1 MWPKYAWP
9 LSHVRP
15 FERVEIQHGDRVQF
29 FEPEKNPRD
38 VDGPAVDFIHP
49 DGMVLEFERVM
60 LTEQQIGWLYDETGE
75 YREVKWPA
83 VIHVHPNGRFVAF
96 ERKTLSE
103 KEAMVVIEQDGKENI
118 ILWKEKPALFINP
131 VQQRVKKFR
140 WTGSASGPD
149 SDKVPWALNFEVLRL
164 GDSQTYFSFPVRT
177 RDNAMVTV
185 KLMIFYGIDDVTKL
199 VQESHDPF
207 CEFFN
212 KIQAAVTDEVAK
224 LSFDEFKQ
232 GTGQKITE
240 MGFFTQ
246 KPFESLGIRIDSVSL
261 REWEPVDKNVQ
272 RVLEQAAIVQTQK
285 SLDTA
290 EHERTMAKIGYEE
303 TQLTSTQQ
311 LATLRQEESKQAGIK
326 KGIEMT
332 ALIEELKK
340 VVDPAQA
347 VALMKLHLASQ
358 AQELNIGSNMLQ

>member
-1 MWPKYAWP
+1 
-9 LSHVRP
+9 
-15 FERVEIQHGDRVQF
+15 
-29 FEPEKNPRD
+29 
-38 VDGPAVDFIHP
+38 
-49 DGMVLEFERVM
+49 
-60 LTEQQIGWLYDETGE
+60 
-75 YREVKWPA
+75 
-83 VIHVHPNGRFVAF
+83 
-96 ERKTLSE
+96 
-103 KEAMVVIEQDGKENI
+103 
-118 ILWKEKPALFINP
+118 
-131 VQQRVKKFR
+131 
-140 WTGSASGPD
+140 
-149 SDKVPWALNFEVLRL
+149 
-164 GDSQTYFSFPVRT
+164 
-177 RDNAMVTV
+177 
-185 KLMIFYGIDDVTKL
+185 
-199 VQESHDPF
+199 
-207 CEFFN
+207 
-212 KIQAAVTDEVAK
+212 
-224 LSFDEFKQ
+224 
-232 GTGQKITE
+232 

-303 TQLTSTQQ
+303 TQLTSTQK

-326 KGIEMT
+326 KGIEMN